1 MPNSLIKSFSTKS
14 GKSVQEVDKLWNEL
28 KDEYGEDYKKI
39 VGSLKKI
46 LKINES
52 DFKMFLDEERHF
64 NEYGMEVDGQL
75 LDVSIKMGKS
85 LLVEVQVQGKR
96 TLSKLKS
103 IDRLKK
109 EFSETEHKKLED
121 IWKKLSD
128 KNSKLVQDII
138 DDFEFK
144 LNKVII
150 DMQKEIE
157 NLG

>member
-1 MPNSLIKSFSTKS
+1 MPNNIIKSFSKKS
-14 GKSVQEVDKLWNEL
+14 NKSEEEVEKLWSEL
-28 KDEYGEDYKKI
+28 KDKYGEDYQRI
-39 VGSLKKI
+39 VGTMKKI
-46 LKINES
+46 LQINENFYNFINE
-52 DFKMFLDEERHF
+52 DRHF
-64 NEYGMEVDGQL
+64 NEYGMDVDGQI

-85 LLVEVQVQGKR
+85 SLIEIQVQGKR

-109 EFSETEHKKLED
+109 EFSEGEHKKLEQ
-121 IWKKLSD
+121 IWLKLSD
-128 KNSKLVQDII
+128 KNSKIVQDII

>member
-1 MPNSLIKSFSTKS
+1 MPNNIIKSFSKKS
-14 GKSVQEVDKLWNEL
+14 NKSEEEVEKLWSEL
-28 KDEYGEDYKKI
+28 KDKYGEDYQRI
-39 VGSLKKI
+39 VGTMKKI
-46 LKINES
+46 LQINENFYNFINE
-52 DFKMFLDEERHF
+52 DRHF
-64 NEYGMEVDGQL
+64 NEYGMDVDGQI

-85 LLVEVQVQGKR
+85 SLIEIQVQGKR

-109 EFSETEHKKLED
+109 EFSEGE
-121 IWKKLSD
+121 D
-128 KNSKLVQDII
+128 KNSKIVQDII